1 MRAIRNNAGFSLL
14 ELLAVIVI
22 INILAAVG
30 ITVYV
35 GVQEKA
41 RRAGMT
47 EIAVGSKSDLQH
59 WLQSSLSQNYNI
71 REIDTN
77 FSGNVEVGDAENGA
91 LYNNIAAQYTAGR
104 NTKFGD
110 KSPWFNIPLWN
121 SSDPPIPGTI
131 SLTQPS
137 PSKLKVVATGK
148 NGEIINQYDISVY

>member
-22 INILAAVG
+22 INIMAAVG
-30 ITVYV
+30 ITIYV

-47 EIAVGSKSDLQH
+47 ELAVGSKSDLQH
-59 WLQSSLSQNYNI
+59 WLQSSLSQNHNI

-77 FSGNVEVGDAENGA
+77 FNGSVEAGDAENGA
-91 LYNNIAAQYTAGR
+91 LNNNIAALYTAGR

-110 KSPWFNIPLWN
+110 KSPWFDIPLWN
-121 SSDPPIPGTI
+121 SSEPPIPGTI
-131 SLTQPS
+131 SMTQPS

-148 NGEIINQYDISVY
+148 NGEIITQYDISVY

>member
-1 MRAIRNNAGFSLL
+1 M
-14 ELLAVIVI
+14 VIVL

-47 EIAVGSKSDLQH
+47 EIAVGSKSELQH
-59 WLQSSLSQNYNI
+59 WLQSSLSSNKNL

-77 FSGNVEVGDAENGA
+77 LNGNVEGSDAENGV
-91 LYNNIAAQYTAGR
+91 LYNNIAVRYTAGR
-104 NTKFGD
+104 NTVYGD

-121 SSDPPIPGTI
+121 LNDPPIPGTI
-131 SLTQPS
+131 SLTQPA

-148 NGEIINQYDISVY
+148 NGEIITQYDISVY